1 LLFVAV
7 TKRLRDVTV
16 QVALALGRGVTAL
29 AGPSGAGKS
38 TLRRLVAGLV
48 QPDAGA
54 SRLGAAAGSGEAA
67 VPNCRRG
74 GAA

>member
-7 TKRLRDVTV
+7 TKRLRNITV
-16 QVALALGRGVTAL
+16 QLALVLGPGVTAL

-48 QPDAGA
+48 QPDAGT
-54 SRLGAAAGSGEAA
+54 SRLGAVGVSAPHCGQRIG
-67 VPNCRRG
+67 
-74 GAA
+74 